1 MDNPQLLRIQENL
14 KQLKLNRTGQQLE
27 MLLQEASKNEISYS
41 DFLDKLLEEELSLK
55 CEKQTALNT
64 ALAKLPFIKTLEA
77 FDFSFQPSIDVKI
90 VRELATCAFIDRAE
104 NLVLLGPP
112 GVGKSHL
119 SVALGLKAI
128 QKKYRVL
135 FTPAAALIVNL
146 NKAYAENRL
155 EEKLK
160 FYCVPKLLIIDEIGY
175 VPVDVHGAHLLF
187 QLISRRYERG
197 SIILTSNR
205 GFGQWGEIF
214 GDQIIATAILDR
226 LLHHSTVIN
235 IKGESYRLKEKQRA
249 GLIRKQ
255 LNVPLP
261 EGGDLDSV
269 SPQI

>member
-1 MDNPQLLRIQENL
+1 LDNPQLLRIQENL
-14 KQLKLNRTGQQLE
+14 KLLKLHRTGQQLE
-27 MLLQEASKNEISYS
+27 MLLQEASKNEVSYS
-41 DFLDKLLEEELSLK
+41 DFLDKLLEEEISLK
-55 CEKQTALNT
+55 HEKHMALNT
-64 ALAKLPFIKTLEA
+64 ALAKFPYIKTLES
-77 FDFSFQPSIDVKI
+77 FDFSFQPSIDPKI
-90 VRELATCAFIDRAE
+90 IRELATCSFIDRAE

-112 GVGKSHL
+112 GTGKSHL

-128 QKKYRVL
+128 QKKYRTL
-135 FTPAAALIVNL
+135 FTPATALIASL

-155 EEKLK
+155 EERLK

-214 GDQIIATAILDR
+214 GDTIIATAILDR
-226 LLHHSTVIN
+226 LLHYSTVIN

-249 GLIRKQ
+249 GLIRKR
-255 LNVPLP
+255 LDASLT
-261 EGGDLDSV
+261 EGGDLSATL
-269 SPQI
+269 S

>member
-1 MDNPQLLRIQENL
+1 MDNPQLLRIQDNL

-27 MLLQEASKNEISYS
+27 MLLQDASRNEVSYS
-41 DFLDKLLEEELSLK
+41 EFLDRLLEEEVSLK
-55 CEKQTALNT
+55 CEKQMSLNT
-64 ALAKLPFIKTLEA
+64 ALAKFPYIKTLEG
-77 FDFSFQPSIDVKI
+77 FDFSFQPSIDQKI

-112 GVGKSHL
+112 GTGKSHL
-119 SVALGLKAI
+119 AVALGLKAI
-128 QKKYRVL
+128 QKKYRTL
-135 FTPAAALIVNL
+135 FTQAAVLIASL

-160 FYCVPKLLIIDEIGY
+160 FYCVPRLLIIDEIGY

-197 SIILTSNR
+197 SIVLTSNR

-214 GDQIIATAILDR
+214 GDTIIATAILDR

-235 IKGESYRLKEKQRA
+235 VKGESYRLKEKQRA
-249 GLIRKQ
+249 GLIRK
-255 LNVPLP
+255 PLDVSP
-261 EGGDLDSV
+261 VEGGDLAATLS
-269 SPQI
+269 